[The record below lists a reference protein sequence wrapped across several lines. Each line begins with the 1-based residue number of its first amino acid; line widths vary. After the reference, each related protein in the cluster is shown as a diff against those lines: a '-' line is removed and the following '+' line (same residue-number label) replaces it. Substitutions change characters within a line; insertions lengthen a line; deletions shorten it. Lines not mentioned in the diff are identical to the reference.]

1 MKLKIFF
8 YLFFSQISISAQIDT
23 TIWYPLKIGNYWEYS
38 DNGLNASN
46 VHESYTV
53 IGDTIMPNGKSYSI
67 IKIEDLLLNTLL
79 GFSYR
84 RLESN
89 LYLYIWNRNTNREY
103 KYYDFSIGDSLLW
116 PIDSTYFQRKMVIT
130 KNIWNVLFQMVLERK
145 EYENV
150 FPQIIE
156 REWQR
161 VSKGVGEVLIGYAG
175 GKIELIGA
183 IINGKSYGGIT
194 LIDDKQ
200 YLPNNFVLNQN
211 YPNPFN
217 PSTNIK
223 YSIAKTGQVSLKVYD
238 SLGREVKILVE
249 GVKNI
254 GTYTVEFNGSDLSS
268 GIYFIKL
275 ISGSFSSTIK
285 AILLK

>member
-116 PIDSTYFQRKMVIT
+116 SIDSTYFQRKMVIT
-130 KNIWNVLFQMVLERK
+130 ENIWNVLFQMVLERK